1 MSHPSQAVDFHKRKV
16 SMGFT
21 LVELLVVIS
30 IIGLLVGLLAAGI
43 PLAIEKG
50 MTAKAKG
57 ETTAIVAA
65 IKAYKQ
71 EYGRFPGDPSVT
83 NRLFSSNSSP
93 DTINALIKVLSG
105 DAATTLNGE
114 IANPKGV
121 RFFEGA
127 KTNETITMADPWGGQ
142 YLVLVDSAETG
153 SVTYTNAGT
162 PVNVR
167 ISVLA
172 ICYGKDGTA
181 DTATKTKNDIFS
193 TDLK

>member
-1 MSHPSQAVDFHKRKV
+1 MNHPLRAVNIHKQKF
-16 SMGFT
+16 SFGFT
-21 LVELLVVIS
+21 LVELLVVVS

-71 EYGRFPGDPSVT
+71 EYGRFPGDPSVA
-83 NRLFSSNSSP
+83 NRLFSSNSNP
-93 DTINALIKVLSG
+93 DINDLMKVLSG
-105 DAATTLNGE
+105 DATATLDGE

-127 KTNETITMADPWGGQ
+127 KTNETITMPDPWGGQ
-142 YLVLVDSAETG
+142 YLVLVDSTETG

-162 PVNVR
+162 PVNLR

-172 ICYGKDGTA
+172 ICYGSDGKA
-181 DTATKTKNDIFS
+181 DTQSGKKNDIFS

>member
-1 MSHPSQAVDFHKRKV
+1 MSHPSRAVDFRKRKV

-71 EYGRFPGDPSVT
+71 EYGRFPGDPSVA
-83 NRLFSSNSSP
+83 NRLFSSDSNP
-93 DTINALIKVLSG
+93 DINVLMKVLSG
-105 DAATTLNGE
+105 DATATLDGE

-127 KTNETITMADPWGGQ
+127 KVNETITMPDPWGGQ
-142 YLVLVDSAETG
+142 YLVLVDSTETG

-162 PVNVR
+162 PVNLR

-172 ICYGKDGTA
+172 ICYGGDGKA
-181 DTATKTKNDIFS
+181 DTQSGKKNDIFS